1 MFSKRGISLALVSVA
16 AAGVIGVPAL
26 ALASGGGSV
35 STTLGESV
43 TVQQVEGDGETED
56 GTACEGRHHHGA
68 RGAALADALGIDVET
83 LQAAVVAARESL
95 GERPDEI
102 TPELLEARRAA
113 FVTALADELGISE
126 DEIAAAM
133 ETLRAE
139 RLAGLAEKL
148 AEAVESGRITQDEAD
163 EILEGAE
170 SGERPLRLRFRFH
183 RFGHGD
189 GGTTEP
195 TGDAA

>member
-1 MFSKRGISLALVSVA
+1 MFSKRGISLALASVA
-16 AAGVIGVPAL
+16 AAGAIGVPAF
-26 ALASGGGSV
+26 ALASGGGSA
-35 STTLGESV
+35 STTLSEPV

-56 GTACEGRHHHGA
+56 GTVCDGHHRGA

-83 LQAAVVAARESL
+83 LQAAVEAARDSL

-102 TPELLEARRAA
+102 TPELLAARRAA
-113 FVTALADELGISE
+113 FVTALAGELGISE
-126 DEIAAAM
+126 DEVTAAM

-148 AEAVESGRITQDEAD
+148 AEAVETGRITQDQAD

-170 SGERPLRLRFRFH
+170 SGERPLRLRLRFH